1 MQERRFA
8 TLAFVAIVG
17 SSAAVHGVVTNRW
30 SGGDAAPAI
39 PAIPLSAG
47 DWAAEE
53 MTSNVTDPA
62 LANVTRRYTHARS
75 GRSFVVSLT
84 CGRAGLTSQH
94 TPEYCYTGSGY
105 EGSGTERRQ
114 VPLAGGPGG
123 EFFTTVFRK
132 QSREGEEALRI
143 FWGWSADGT
152 WVAPTLDPRL
162 AFIGK
167 PNLYKLYVV
176 AAGAHEAE
184 PGRDPILDE
193 FLGTLLGSLNA
204 ALFAAR

>member
-1 MQERRFA
+1 MHGRRFA
-8 TLAFVAIVG
+8 TLAFIAIVG

-30 SGGDAAPAI
+30 NGGNAAPSI
-39 PAIPLSAG
+39 PSIPMAAG
-47 DWAAEE
+47 DWVAQE
-53 MTSNVTDPA
+53 MTSNVNDPA
-62 LANVTRRYTHARS
+62 LANVTRRYTHATS

-94 TPEYCYTGSGY
+94 TPEYCYAGSGY

-114 VPLAGGPGG
+114 VSVAGGATA
-123 EFFTTVFRK
+123 EFLTTVFRK
-132 QSREGEEALRI
+132 QSREGEESLRI
-143 FWGWSADGT
+143 FWGWSANGT
-152 WVAPTLDPRL
+152 WAAPTLDPRL

-176 AAGAHEAE
+176 AAGAPDADH
-184 PGRDPILDE
+184 GRDPQLDD
-193 FLGTLLGSLNA
+193 FLGILLRNLND

>member
-1 MQERRFA
+1 MHGSRFA

-17 SSAAVHGVVTNRW
+17 SSAAVHGVVTSRW
-30 SGGDAAPAI
+30 NGGSAAPSI
-39 PAIPLSAG
+39 PAIPMKAG
-47 DWAAEE
+47 EWVGQDA
-53 MTSNVTDPA
+53 TSNVNDAA
-62 LANVTRRYTHARS
+62 LANVTRRYTHTRT
-75 GRSFVVSLT
+75 GRSFMVSLT

-114 VPLAGGPGG
+114 VALAGGASA
-123 EFFTTVFRK
+123 ELLTTVFRK
-132 QSREGEEALRI
+132 QSREGDETLRI

-152 WVAPTLDPRL
+152 WAAPKMDPRL
-162 AFIGK
+162 AFLGK

-176 AAGAHEAE
+176 AAGAPDAE
-184 PGRDPILDE
+184 PGRDPQLDD
-193 FLGTLLGSLNA
+193 FLATLLGSLND